1 MSSSNSPSIHRS
13 ASMPAQPQPL
23 QTKPIT
29 RSQEKETLVE
39 EDYYPE
45 SPNCDRRTKPLNDN
59 PNRLGSCTQS
69 ANNFLTTEWA
79 GSTIELNT
87 DLRRNEVDTL
97 YNRRKPYRVIEKNGR
112 ENVTFKK
119 IPEKSWRYIRDFVT
133 TLIELDWKY
142 MLAMFIGSYFLSW
155 TFFAILCYM
164 VAFSHGDLMFD
175 EVTGER
181 LGEGKDPCIIG
192 VYDFTSMFVYSIE
205 TQTTIGFGEKYPSEE
220 CPETMFL
227 FILQII
233 VSIAIEGGMISIIYA
248 KTARPAKQLTKL
260 KFSDKAVICHRDGKL
275 CLLFRVCDPREQQT
289 IESKIRVYMIID
301 KPTKEGELI
310 KTHTELKLENNGQQI
325 IIWPEIVCHVIDETS
340 PLSHFKCAK
349 DVTSAQFE
357 LYVSIVGVSA
367 ATAQVTEA
375 RTSYV
380 PREIF
385 WGQRFI
391 NIIKY
396 DSLNERYVIDYGNFN
411 TTISV
416 DMTHDLDRIEEIEC
430 EK

>member
-1 MSSSNSPSIHRS
+1 MSSSNSPSMHRS
-13 ASMPAQPQPL
+13 VSMPAQPQPL
-23 QTKPIT
+23 QTKPMK

-45 SPNCDRRTKPLNDN
+45 SPSSERRNMSLDETRD
-59 PNRLGSCTQS
+59 RLGSYTQS

-87 DLRRNEVDTL
+87 DLRRNEVDTF
-97 YNRRKPYRVIEKNGR
+97 YHRRKPYRVIEKNGR
-112 ENVTFKK
+112 ENVSFKK

-133 TLIELDWKY
+133 TLIELEWKY
-142 MLAMFIGSYFLSW
+142 MLTMFIGSYFLSW

-181 LGEGKDPCIIG
+181 LGEGKNPCIIG
-192 VYDFTSMFVYSIE
+192 VYDFTSMFIYSFE
-205 TQTTIGFGEKYPSEE
+205 TQSTIGYGEKYPSEE

-310 KTHTELKLENNGQQI
+310 KTHTELKLENKGQQI
-325 IIWPEIVCHVIDETS
+325 IVWPEIVCHVIDETS
-340 PLSHFKCAK
+340 PLAHFKCAK

-396 DSLNERYVIDYGNFN
+396 DSINERYDIDYGNFN

-416 DMTHDLDRIEEIEC
+416 DMTHDLDKIEEIDC
-430 EK
+430 E

>member
-1 MSSSNSPSIHRS
+1 MSSSNSPTMQRS
-13 ASMPAQPQPL
+13 VSMPAQPEPL
-23 QTKPIT
+23 QTKPMK

-45 SPNCDRRTKPLNDN
+45 SPSSERRNKSLTDT
-59 PNRLGSCTQS
+59 RDHLGSGSQS

-79 GSTIELNT
+79 GSTIELNS
-87 DLRRNEVDTL
+87 DLRRNEVDTF
-97 YNRRKPYRVIEKNGR
+97 YYRRKPYRVIEKNGR
-112 ENVTFKK
+112 ENVSFKK

-142 MLAMFIGSYFLSW
+142 MLTMFIGSYFLSW

-192 VYDFTSMFVYSIE
+192 VYDFTSMFIYSIE

-301 KPTKEGELI
+301 KPTKEGELL
-310 KTHTELKLENNGQQI
+310 KTHTELKLENKGQQI
-325 IIWPEIVCHVIDETS
+325 IVWPEIVCHVIDETS
-340 PLSHFKCAK
+340 PLAHFKCAK
-349 DVTSAQFE
+349 DVTNAQFE

-416 DMTHDLDRIEEIEC
+416 DMTTQDLDRIEEIE
-430 EK
+430 